1 MIPAEIQQAMQQWL
15 AQATPPEQQ
24 MDHRWIGRYRELS
37 SHDSFWW
44 LSWAGPFTV
53 EEQQQWHR
61 LFLPPV
67 DEQTK
72 NQLAPLLKGSF
83 EREIEAARAAQREP
97 HLWYPAIE
105 IDEVRHRIAG
115 LVELGIQI
123 EQEEP
128 DEIVRQ
134 LYQGAIEEETQ
145 YLRIVEATYEKNTE
159 RFWELNQAVF
169 QTPTPD
175 EMAYAIS
182 WVKRLLQQGFA
193 QPETAEI
200 SQQLLNYIQERL
212 HLSLDLSASE
222 NEPPVAYALQPATA
236 RTVSV
241 DVARLFYEAVLY
253 ESGYEGWRVNVD
265 TSGGGVTR
273 VEWGL
278 RQLILVEESLTLEKI
293 RHLLAHELA
302 GHVARSFAGEHSPI
316 GLLGIGTQNCSATEE
331 GLALYYERQL
341 VASHGGFF
349 DDSGSVLGTLAT
361 GLATG
366 IGTPP
371 QTFSSL
377 SPFIE
382 QLIFLYRR
390 LLRPW
395 RNKESDQKVARKLA
409 LTRCLRTFRGVPELE
424 KAGVCYLQDATY
436 LRGILE
442 IERLASQH
450 EEMLKRLAVGMIAC
464 DRLSILQPLK
474 IAPPPQPLQSILG
487 DPELDTYILSFENI
501 KEGVA
506 QIS

>member
-15 AQATPPEQQ
+15 AQATLAEQQ
-24 MDHRWIGRYRELS
+24 LDHRWIGHYRELS

-44 LSWAGPFTV
+44 LSWAGPFTA
-53 EEQQQWHR
+53 EEQQQWTR

-67 DEQTK
+67 DEHTK
-72 NQLAPLLKGSF
+72 NQLAPLLKSSL
-83 EREIEAARAAQREP
+83 EREIDAAYAAQREP

-105 IDEVRHRIAG
+105 IADVRRRIAG
-115 LVELGIQI
+115 LVELGTQI

-128 DEIVRQ
+128 DAIVRQ
-134 LYQGAIEEETQ
+134 LYQGAIEEEIQ
-145 YLRIVEATYEKNTE
+145 YLRLIEATYEKNTE
-159 RFWELNQAVF
+159 RFWELNQTVF
-169 QTPTPD
+169 HVPTSD
-175 EMAYAIS
+175 EMAYALS
-182 WVKRLLQQGFA
+182 WVRCLLQQGFE

-200 SQQLLNYIQERL
+200 SHQLLNYLQERL
-212 HLSLDLSASE
+212 HFSLDLSMGE
-222 NEPPVAYALQPATA
+222 NEPPVAYALHPATP

-241 DVARLFYEAVLY
+241 DVARRFYEAVLR
-253 ESGYEGWRVNVD
+253 ESGYGGWRVNVD
-265 TSGGGVTR
+265 TSGGDVTR

-278 RQLILVEESLTLEKI
+278 RQLILAEETFTLEKI

-316 GLLGIGTQNCSATEE
+316 GLLGIGTQNCSPTEE
-331 GLALYYERQL
+331 GLALYSERRL

-349 DDSGSVLGTLAT
+349 DDSGFVLGTLAT

-377 SPFIE
+377 YPCIE

-409 LTRCLRTFRGVPELE
+409 LTRCLRTFRGVPDLE
-424 KAGVCYLQDATY
+424 KTGVCYLQDATY
-436 LRGILE
+436 LRGILQ
-442 IERLASQH
+442 IEHIASQS

-464 DRLSILQPLK
+464 DLLPILQPLK
-474 IAPPPQPLQSILG
+474 IVPPPQPLQSIIG

-501 KEGVA
+501 REGVA
-506 QIS
+506 